1 MNWDERVQELKTQNL
16 KLETEGFENEER
28 LLCHRFHNPK
38 QLIPAGSSMTAS
50 ACSFTG
56 VSTRFP
62 PATSGSKTASASA
75 MPTTSAISTT
85 STPTCSTRPSGPA
98 RPTTSA
104 CATSS
109 SPPN

>member
-1 MNWDERVQELKTQNL
+1 MNWDERVKELTTQNV

-38 QLIPAGSSMTAS
+38 QLIPAGSSTTAS

-56 VSTRFP
+56 VSTPFP

-75 MPTTSAISTT
+75 MRPTSATSTC
-85 STPTCSTRPSGPA
+85 STPTCSTPPSGPA
-98 RPTTSA
+98 RPTTPA
-104 CATSS
+104 CA
-109 SPPN
+109 